1 MGLTQGNVVN
11 CSDGTLDLNG
21 LEDQYLFDGAFCH
34 EMGLTQGDAVTC
46 SDGKMGWV
54 CLLCV
59 GG

>member
-1 MGLTQGNVVN
+1 MGSTQGNVVN
-11 CSDGTLDLNG
+11 RSDGTLDLNG
-21 LEDQYLFDGAFCH
+21 LEDQCVFERGLCH

-46 SDGKMGWV
+46 SDGKVGWV

>member
-1 MGLTQGNVVN
+1 MGLTQGDTVN
-11 CSDGTLDLNG
+11 RFEGNFDSDE
-21 LEDQYLFDGAFCH
+21 LEDRYLFDGAFVAKWVQPR
-34 EMGLTQGDAVTC
+34 EVLLTC